1 MLEQTAF
8 DTHKDF
14 TQLLTDAAMKA
25 DSSYAS
31 VSTQK
36 FAFALSKDWVCN
48 AYNDIIA
55 QNRMK
60 IPQDIEIN
68 VDSFNSKTANGEN
81 EAEILAEFNEL
92 IEYEKS
98 NVLAFCIL
106 SGFDKFCL
114 YGGAAIATIGL
125 PMMVATGF
133 LGLVAIIAGIGLVI
147 KHFSAKKQIEQN
159 RQNIEK
165 QFKEKQEKG
174 EQIIR
179 ATLAEIVD
187 FREEFATRD
196 AESTKV
202 LDFLDRISPDQY
214 IRKLASSN
222 RKIKM

>member
-1 MLEQTAF
+1 
-8 DTHKDF
+8 
-14 TQLLTDAAMKA
+14 
-25 DSSYAS
+25 
-31 VSTQK
+31 
-36 FAFALSKDWVCN
+36 
-48 AYNDIIA
+48 
-55 QNRMK
+55 MK

-114 YGGAAIATIGL
+114 YGGAAIAIVGL
-125 PMMVATGF
+125 PMMLATGF

>member
-1 MLEQTAF
+1 M
-8 DTHKDF
+8 
-14 TQLLTDAAMKA
+14 
-25 DSSYAS
+25 
-31 VSTQK
+31 
-36 FAFALSKDWVCN
+36 
-48 AYNDIIA
+48 
-55 QNRMK
+55 
-60 IPQDIEIN
+60 
-68 VDSFNSKTANGEN
+68 
-81 EAEILAEFNEL
+81 
-92 IEYEKS
+92 
-98 NVLAFCIL
+98 
-106 SGFDKFCL
+106 
-114 YGGAAIATIGL
+114 
-125 PMMVATGF
+125 
-133 LGLVAIIAGIGLVI
+133 I